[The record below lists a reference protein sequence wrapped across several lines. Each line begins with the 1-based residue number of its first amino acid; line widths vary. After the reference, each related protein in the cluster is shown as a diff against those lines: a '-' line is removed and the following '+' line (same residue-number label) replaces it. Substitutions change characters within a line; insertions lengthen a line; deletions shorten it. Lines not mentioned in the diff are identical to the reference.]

1 MAPSNRRHGLRQRGM
16 ALVAVL
22 WITAALALVAMSL
35 SHMTR
40 TEIRVVQVFKQMTQ
54 ARAEADGALQVASSW
69 LMRHTDK
76 VKGIYRLTV
85 PIAGTKVLVR
95 IVPVTGLIDINH
107 ADRGLLRNLFEF
119 GAGLPHDKADV
130 LAQRVIDWRDEDDKP
145 QPAGAE
151 KAAYLAAGHA
161 PPRNGPFRTPD
172 DLRQVLGVTPDIYA
186 RVSDLIVAHNTIYQ
200 STVDPAAAPRG
211 VLRVLSGGKQDVVAR
226 MLQERQQESQQK
238 SRHVDYTGLNPKY
251 VSQSGGYA
259 YKLEAMVASGAGH
272 VWRRACWVD
281 LSLQHRGVTPW
292 YIWQIEP
299 LRSATLD

>member
-1 MAPSNRRHGLRQRGM
+1 MGASRRHSEAQQRGL

-40 TEIRVVQVFKQMTQ
+40 TEIRVVQVFKQMTE
-54 ARAEADGALQVASSW
+54 ARAEADGALQVAASW

-76 VKGIYRLTV
+76 VKGIYRLKV
-85 PIAGTKVLVR
+85 PIAGKEIQVR
-95 IVPVTGLIDINH
+95 IVPSTGLIDINH
-107 ADRGLLRNLFEF
+107 ADHALLRALFEF
-119 GAGLPHDKADV
+119 GAGLPRDKADM
-130 LAQRVIDWRDEDDKP
+130 LAQRVIDWRDSDNNP

-151 KAAYLAAGHA
+151 KAAYVAAGHA

-186 RVSDLIVAHNTIYQ
+186 KVSRLIVAHDTIYQ
-200 STVDPAAAPRG
+200 SAVDPAAAPAG
-211 VLRVLSGGKQDVVAR
+211 VLLVLADGKKDVVAR

-238 SRHVDYTGLNPKY
+238 SQHIDYTGLNPKF
-251 VSQSGGYA
+251 VSRSGGYA
-259 YKLEAMVASGAGH
+259 FKLEALVATGDGH

-292 YIWQIEP
+292 YIWQTEP